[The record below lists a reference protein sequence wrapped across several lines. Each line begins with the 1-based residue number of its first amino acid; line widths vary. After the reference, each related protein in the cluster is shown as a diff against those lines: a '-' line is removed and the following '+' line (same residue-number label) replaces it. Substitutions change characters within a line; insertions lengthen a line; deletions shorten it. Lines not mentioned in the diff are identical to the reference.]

1 MFSTTIVLIKVLVL
15 LLIVSFSSIKFVDCF
30 LYPKESETREIKSL
44 DGIWK
49 FKISPS
55 HEPEKGFEQE
65 W

>member
-1 MFSTTIVLIKVLVL
+1 MFSTIVLIKFLVL
-15 LLIVSFSSIKFVDCF
+15 LLIVSFCSVKFVDCF
-30 LYPKESETREIKSL
+30 LFPKESETRETKSL